1 MREED
6 FLEFVRKIYDSGFT
20 TEKQQI
26 AAILEFSRLVEHPSG
41 YDLIYYPEEGKDGPE
56 NVVLE
61 VKTGVPL
68 MVNPVS
74 KINKSYPLLVLPAN
88 RGPSLFSFPFLFPP
102 QA

>member
-1 MREED
+1 MLKFIKGFDMRSIQDMREED

-61 VKTGVPL
+61 VK
-68 MVNPVS
+68 NWRS
-74 KINKSYPLLVLPAN
+74 AN
-88 RGPSLFSFPFLFPP
+88 GKPGFKDK
-102 QA
+102 